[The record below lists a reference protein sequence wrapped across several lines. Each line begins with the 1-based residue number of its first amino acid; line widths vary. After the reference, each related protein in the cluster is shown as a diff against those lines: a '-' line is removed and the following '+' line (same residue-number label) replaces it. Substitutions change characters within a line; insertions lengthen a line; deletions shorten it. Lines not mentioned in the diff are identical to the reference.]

1 MGQAIVEIKPFKAYR
16 FDKKVVGDVGS
27 CISPPYDV
35 IAPAQQ
41 EQLYRKSEYNI
52 VRIIKGKTRPSD
64 NKGDNQYTRA
74 ADYFE
79 RWMDHGALKQDTD
92 EAIYACVQ
100 NFEAAGTYH
109 QRQSFIALGKAE
121 EFGGTVKPHE
131 QILDEPIVDR
141 LNLTRATAAVFGL
154 VFMLY
159 DDGQGVADK
168 VIENAARR
176 QPLIDFTDEQDV
188 RHRLFAI
195 TDENDIKAVMEMMRD
210 KNCII
215 ADGHHRYT
223 TGLLYSKENPG
234 PAAKYQMLAFT
245 NMRHEGLVV
254 LATHRAVANLENFHF
269 QQLLEKLKTHFEI
282 ARYPFD
288 SPHTRTDARR
298 KMLDRMKKEYDNNQ
312 NAFGICGGDDAFYAV
327 VLKNKNAMDA
337 AAPEKNAAWRS
348 LDVSVLHKLILEE
361 LLGVGEEQLARGRNL
376 EYVKDHST
384 AINELAAKVDD
395 GQKQAVFFMNPTRI
409 EQIQMVA
416 EQGERMP
423 QKSTYFYPKVYT
435 GLTINKL

>member
-1 MGQAIVEIKPFKAYR
+1 
-16 FDKKVVGDVGS
+16 VVGDAGN

-35 IAPAQQ
+35 ISASQQ
-41 EQLYRKSEYNI
+41 DQLYQKSEYNI
-52 VRIIKGKTRPSD
+52 VRIIKGKTTPSD
-64 NKGDNQYTRA
+64 NNDDNQYTRA
-74 ADYFE
+74 ADYFQK
-79 RWMDHGALKQDTD
+79 WMNSGVLKQDAD
-92 EAIYACVQ
+92 ESIYAYVQ

-121 EFGGTVKPHE
+121 DFGGTVKPHE

-141 LNLTRATAAVFGL
+141 LNLRRATAAIFGL

-168 VIENAARR
+168 VIENSARHE
-176 QPLIDFTDEQDV
+176 PLIDFTDEQGV

-195 TDENDIKAVMEMMRD
+195 TDKNDINAVMEMMRD

-223 TGLLYSKENPG
+223 TGLLYSKETPG
-234 PAAKYQMLAFT
+234 SAAKYQMLAFS
-245 NMRHEGLVV
+245 NLRHEGLVV
-254 LATHRAVANLENFHF
+254 LATHRAVANLQDFDLQHLIE
-269 QQLLEKLKTHFEI
+269 ELKTHFKI

-288 SPHTRTDARR
+288 SPHTRTDARFR
-298 KMLDRMKKEYDNNQ
+298 MVDRMKQEYDNYR
-312 NAFGICGGDDAFYAV
+312 NAFGIYGGNGAFHVV
-327 VLKNKNAMDA
+327 VLKNEQAMGA
-337 AAPEKNAAWRS
+337 AATEESAAWRS

-376 EYVKDHST
+376 EYVKDHGT
-384 AINELAAKVDD
+384 AIDELAAKVDD

-409 EQIQMVA
+409 AQIQMVA
-416 EQGERMP
+416 EKGERMP
-423 QKSTYFYPKVYT
+423 QKSTYFYPKIYT